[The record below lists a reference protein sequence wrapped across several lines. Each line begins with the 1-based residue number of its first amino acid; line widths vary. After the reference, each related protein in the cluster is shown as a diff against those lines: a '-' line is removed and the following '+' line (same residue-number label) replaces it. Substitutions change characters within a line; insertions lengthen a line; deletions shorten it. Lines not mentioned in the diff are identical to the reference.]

1 MAGRPGRS
9 GGANRKTLEELQTA
23 GTFKMSRHGHLLAG
37 NVRAMPGPGWSPTEE
52 ERAEL
57 GPRALDRLGVTLAEF
72 SFGAVEGLG

>member
-1 MAGRPGRS
+1 
-9 GGANRKTLEELQTA
+9 
-23 GTFKMSRHGHLLAG
+23 
-37 NVRAMPGPGWSPTEE
+37 MPGPGWSPTEE